1 VSDPCRI
8 GGDVLVHGPAV
19 VVALGTVVTRDVAP
33 GAIVAGVPA
42 REIGARR

>member
-1 VSDPCRI
+1 MSDPCRI